1 MKKLILLFTVAI
13 LFSALHVSAQSF
25 SDRFFM
31 SRGMEIIVASGPA
44 SLSPVYSKEST
55 DDSWTESN
63 EQYGIFYSGYFL
75 GYRFVPRYNLLEMSD
90 ELSLSASLPVALG
103 LTVWTDQTTSG
114 AGFGSI
120 HIPLFLEINYGNGAT
135 YSSSSNLGLVA
146 GVGVQWDIFPLIATN
161 DYTDYSSSTK
171 KYEVPS
177 VKKSWIHPTVE
188 LGVRY
193 WSRNNKLREINLR
206 YGFSSKTEWTDE
218 NGEIVSDLPFNFQIA
233 FIRVMNY

>member
-13 LFSALHVSAQSF
+13 LFCSVDLSAQSF

-31 SRGMEIIVASGPA
+31 SRGMEIIVASGPV
-44 SLSPVYSKEST
+44 SSSPIYTREST
-55 DDSWTESN
+55 EDPWAMSDAECGR
-63 EQYGIFYSGYFL
+63 YYSGYFL
-75 GYRFVPRYNLLEMSD
+75 GYRFAPRYNLLEMSD

-103 LTVWTDQTTSG
+103 LTIWTDQNTSD

-135 YSSSSNLGLVA
+135 YSSSSNIGLVA

-161 DYTDYSSSTK
+161 DNSDYSSSNQR
-171 KYEVPS
+171 YDYPS

-188 LGVRY
+188 LGVRF
-193 WSRNNKLREINLR
+193 WGRNNKLREINLR
-206 YGFSSKTEWTDE
+206 YGFGSKTEWTNE
-218 NGEIVSDLPFNFQIA
+218 NGDIMSHSPFNFQIA
-233 FIRVMNY
+233 FLRVMDY